1 MKKVLTKK
9 EKNTAILKF
18 TVHASALLNELDNAN
33 ANSDESKGL
42 KRLLEWT
49 IDETYKSQLIRSTN
63 FLQTLENR
71 FDTVIRKTCQEL
83 NIKL

>member
-1 MKKVLTKK
+1 MKLTKK

-18 TVHASALLNELDNAN
+18 TVHASALLNELDNAK
-33 ANSDESKGL
+33 ATSDESKEL

-63 FLQTLENR
+63 FLQTLENK
-71 FDTVIRKTCQEL
+71 FDTAIRKTCQEF